1 MPSLNIYLPLFS
13 LTVTSD
19 AATIYGESYEAL
31 GGDATV
37 DVDVS
42 TSLMQELFQF
52 QTDSVDINDVSVNDI
67 KYKVVYTASDPILP
81 LGIDIDTS
89 SNVDVNPIAGNS
101 GLNYNLTYDYVR
113 FLAQS
118 LFGTHL
124 GVDLFNNEA
133 EVRAALNLKFK
144 TALHDMLSA
153 DNGIEYT
160 YDQESY
166 MKSSLLQ
173 ILANDPGRL
182 VDISNNY
189 TYGVDGNTGETWY
202 KMPFLSSDKIYFNLT
217 VNPAA
222 NQSSATTGAAVAP
235 RTYLIRGTLV

>member
-1 MPSLNIYLPLFS
+1 MSGLNIYLPLFS

-19 AATIYGESYEAL
+19 AATIYGQAYDPL

-89 SNVDVNPIAGNS
+89 SNVANPIAGNS

-144 TALHDMLSA
+144 TALNNMLST
-153 DNGIEYT
+153 DNGVEYT
-160 YDQESY
+160 YDQDSY
-166 MKSSLLQ
+166 MKASLLQ
-173 ILANDPGRL
+173 ILANAPQRL

-202 KMPFLSSDKIYFNLT
+202 KMPFLAGDKIYFNLT
-217 VNPAA
+217 VNPAT
-222 NQSSATTGAAVAP
+222 NQSDVTTGASVGT